1 MPSSTWSS
9 ARPDKLTLVSNA
21 RWQHHQNPPG
31 IRHVQPEQHEK
42 SLGSQHSNSTFV
54 LTYLSHL

>member
-21 RWQHHQNPPG
+21 RWQHRQNPPG

-42 SLGSQHSNSTFV
+42 SLGSQLLPSYTQ
-54 LTYLSHL
+54 TAHLF